1 MEDKKII
8 NVNMLGGFSLSQ
20 GKEPIPLEY
29 ANTTKMIQL
38 LISVLAAGNAGI
50 PRKQLIDRLYG
61 NDVLED
67 PAVTLRVNAHRLRK
81 YLKKQKLSRMQIVS
95 GLSWAIISG
104 IGMRCR

>member
-50 PRKQLIDRLYG
+50 PRKQLIDRLY
-61 NDVLED
+61 
-67 PAVTLRVNAHRLRK
+67 AVSYTHLK
-81 YLKKQKLSRMQIVS
+81 YY
-95 GLSWAIISG
+95 
-104 IGMRCR
+104 